1 MYWQYFGANKKDLV
15 PGPELVLKC
24 PPPKLNDGNFGTF
37 GGENRVGL
45 CVVVDGG
52 GLLGWCW

>member
-52 GLLGWCW
+52 GLLG